1 MSLSPNELHP
11 GIESAIAPTT
21 ASSGRRPRAISIG
34 LVARAE
40 AAITGTSRY
49 ADGLRDGLAARGIT
63 TRIAPIDTRFLPRP
77 LTSAAGLAGFDL
89 ERFFTHFPLR
99 MKTPPVD
106 AYHLT
111 TQNLASVL
119 VTQRLRHPSLVTVHD
134 IIPWLV
140 RHDRALCVY
149 THRLHR
155 LFDWVAMQGLRR
167 ATGLLAVSE
176 WTKRTIVREL
186 GIPASRIQVCYN
198 GLDRKLFRPLTPS
211 DQFRERYGLSASERY
226 LLYVGSEDP
235 RKNIG
240 GLLRAFAAVRAQRP
254 DLILLKVGAPQI
266 PERRQQLL
274 ALAASLGLADAV
286 RWIDRVPDTDLPQ
299 FYAASELLLMPS
311 FYEGFGYPVLES
323 MACGTPVVC
332 ADAASLPELAGGAA
346 MLVDPYRPQSWLTP
360 ILTLLEDSQQRERAR
375 QIGLERA
382 SLFTWERASEIAA
395 RAYQRL
401 LDS

>member
-1 MSLSPNELHP
+1 MTGNAEC
-11 GIESAIAPTT
+11 PT
-21 ASSGRRPRAISIG
+21 GGYSIG

-49 ADGLRDGLAARGIT
+49 ADGLRDGLAERGIAL
-63 TRIAPIDTRFLPRP
+63 RIAPIDTRFLPRP
-77 LTSAAGLAGFDL
+77 VTGLARRAGLDPQ
-89 ERFFTHFPLR
+89 RFFTHYPVR

-119 VTQRLRHPSLVTVHD
+119 MTQRLRRPTLVTVHD

-140 RHDRALCVY
+140 RDDRALCVY
-149 THRLHR
+149 THPLHR

-176 WTKRTIVREL
+176 WTKRTLVQEL
-186 GIPASRIQVCYN
+186 GIPSKRIQVCYN
-198 GLDRKLFRPLTPS
+198 GLDHELFKPHPVKAE
-211 DQFRERYGLSASERY
+211 FRERYGLPADRRY

-235 RKNIG
+235 RKNLG

-254 DLILLKVGAPQI
+254 DLVLLKVGAPQE
-266 PERRQQLL
+266 PGRRRQLQTLAGQL
-274 ALAASLGLADAV
+274 GIADAV
-286 RWIDRVPDTDLPQ
+286 RWIDRVPDADLPG

-332 ADAASLPELAGGAA
+332 ADAASVPELAGDAA
-346 MLVDPYRPQSWLTP
+346 SLVDPRRPQTWVEP
-360 ILTLLEDSQQRERAR
+360 ILTMLEDARQRDRARER
-375 QIGLERA
+375 GLTRA
-382 SLFTWERASEIAA
+382 SAFTWERASEITAGAYAA
-395 RAYQRL
+395 L
-401 LDS
+401 LSR